1 MEYDQAA
8 IEALRSK
15 VTELEKEIELLLKSN
30 KRLKDQ
36 IEKSKDTTITSS
48 NLNI

>member
-1 MEYDQAA
+1 MEYDKAA